1 MIELILSQGSNFE
14 PIKGEIAQLQVGS
27 ADEIAVNANEFLHR
41 MALCLFFRRTSNNL
55 SQTQRCRY
63 MSISQV

>member
-1 MIELILSQGSNFE
+1 MRKSTIEIILSQGSNFE

-41 MALCLFFRRTSNNL
+41 MALCLFFSAGLLTIGAKRGAVD
-55 SQTQRCRY
+55 
-63 MSISQV
+63 I